1 MIKGIFTSASAM
13 VPRVRKQEMLANNI
27 ANAGST
33 GFKKDRMFTK
43 ELSKA
48 VEKRIPRKTD
58 WEKPMVDKVY
68 VDLAPGVFDKT
79 GNPLDLA
86 IEGDGFFTLQAP
98 DGRTVLTRS
107 GTFQVDANGLL
118 SFPGGFNLLGDG
130 GPIQVGNGDLSV
142 GSDGELEV
150 DGLAVDRV
158 VPRSI
163 ADTDNLIRLGGSLF
177 AVPEGEELLPA
188 ISATIRQG
196 YLETSNVD
204 VVREMVE
211 MIISYRSFEANAKAL
226 QSQDQS
232 LSHLF
237 NRVAGDR

>member
-13 VPRVRKQEMLANNI
+13 VPRVRKQEMLSNNI

-48 VEKRIPRKTD
+48 VVKNATRKTD
-58 WEKPMVDKVY
+58 WETPMVDRVY
-68 VDLAPGVFDKT
+68 VDFAPGVFDKT

-86 IEGDGFFTLQAP
+86 IEGDGFFTLQSP
-98 DGRTVLTRS
+98 DGGTVLTRS
-107 GTFQVDANGLL
+107 GTFQIDANGLL
-118 SFPGGFNLLGDG
+118 SYPGGFHLLGEG

-142 GSDGELEV
+142 GLDGQLEV
-150 DGLAVDRV
+150 DGLSVDRIV
-158 VPRSI
+158 SRSI
-163 ADTDNLIRLGGSLF
+163 SDTNNLTRLGGSLF

-237 NRVAGDR
+237 NRVAGNR